1 MLPVEKRDFISLGSS
16 LDRCAILCKSSI
28 IINMDQTILLVVLG
42 AIIFGFGLTLNLLNR
57 RLQELKSSSAV
68 ELIKSDVIELT
79 RGINILQQAVGD
91 KLDKN
96 NSSMQASMQ
105 KQLSESAKLVSDVT
119 QRLAKLD
126 DTNKRVID
134 VADELKTLQNVLQN
148 PKQRG
153 VFGEYYLES
162 VLDNIL
168 SSKNYQMQYKF
179 KDGEI
184 VDAVIFLDK
193 GQILPIDSK
202 FSLENYNRM
211 VGEKSKP
218 EREKLLAKVRTD
230 LKNRIDETSKYIRAN
245 EKTMDFAFMFIPSE
259 SLYYDLLIGDVG
271 TGSSAR
277 DLIEYAFRDKKVI
290 IVSPT
295 SFMAYLQTVL
305 HGLRS
310 LQIEEQ
316 AKDIQIRVGKLGQH
330 IGKFDEYMQK
340 LGKSLGQTVGHYNSA
355 HKELGKV
362 DKDVVKIAGSDL
374 NVDPLL
380 LDKPLIDE

>member
-1 MLPVEKRDFISLGSS
+1 
-16 LDRCAILCKSSI
+16 
-28 IINMDQTILLVVLG
+28 MDQIVLLMVV
-42 AIIFGFGLTLNLLNR
+42 AIGLFGVVYV
-57 RLQELKSSSAV
+57 LKQQINSLKGSTGV
-68 ELIKSDVIELT
+68 ELIKSDVTELS
-79 RGINILQQAVGD
+79 RQINNLQQAVGN
-91 KLDKN
+91 KLDQN
-96 NSSMQASMQ
+96 NMSMQTSMQ
-105 KQLSESAKLVSDVT
+105 KQLSESAKLVADVT

-126 DTNKRVID
+126 ETNRRVVD

-168 SSKNYQMQYKF
+168 PSKNYQMQYRF
-179 KDGEI
+179 KDNEI
-184 VDAVIFLDK
+184 VDAVVFLDK

-211 VGEKSKP
+211 VGENSKP

-230 LKNRIDETSKYIRAN
+230 LKNRIDETSKYIRPSEN
-245 EKTMDFAFMFIPSE
+245 TMEFAFMFIPSE

-305 HGLRS
+305 QGLRS

-316 AKDIQIRVGKLGQH
+316 AKDIQVRVGQLGQH
-330 IGKFDEYMQK
+330 IAKFDENMGK
-340 LGKSLGQTVGHYNSA
+340 LGKSLSQTVGHYNSA
-355 HKELGKV
+355 HKELGKI
-362 DKDVVKIAGSDL
+362 DKDVIKIAKTDSS
-374 NVDPLL
+374 VDVLL
-380 LDKPLIDE
+380 IDKPSAED

>member
-1 MLPVEKRDFISLGSS
+1 MEQTI
-16 LDRCAILCKSSI
+16 ILLI
-28 IINMDQTILLVVLG
+28 IVIGFSVILLV
-42 AIIFGFGLTLNLLNR
+42 LN
-57 RLQELKSSSAV
+57 QKFKELKSSSAV
-68 ELIKSDVIELT
+68 ELLKSDVIELS
-79 RGINILQQAVGD
+79 RGINNLQQSVGNKID
-91 KLDKN
+91 QN
-96 NSSMQASMQ
+96 NMTMQNSMQ
-105 KQLSESAKLVSDVT
+105 KQLSESAKLVADVT

-126 DTNKRVID
+126 ETNRRVVD

-168 SSKNYQMQYKF
+168 PSKNYQMQYKF
-179 KDGEI
+179 RDGEI
-184 VDAVIFLDK
+184 VDAVVFLDK

-211 VGEKSKP
+211 VGEDKKP
-218 EREKLLAKVRTD
+218 EREKLLAKVRSD
-230 LKNRIDETSKYIRAN
+230 LKSRIDETSKYIRPSEN
-245 EKTMDFAFMFIPSE
+245 TMDFAFMFIPSE

-305 HGLRS
+305 QGLRS

-316 AKDIQIRVGKLGQH
+316 AKDIQVRVGQLGQH
-330 IGKFDEYMQK
+330 IGKFDELMGK
-340 LGKSLGQTVGHYNSA
+340 MGKSLGQTVGHYNAA
-355 HKELGKV
+355 HKELGKI
-362 DKDVVKIAGSDL
+362 DKDVIKIAGGEVK
-374 NVDPLL
+374 VDQLL
-380 LDKPLIDE
+380 IDKPQIEE